1 MEKEETHRQD
11 AGVWRASELASG
23 GGEGLAGNG
32 SALLQCIRTR
42 CWAPRRKDPSVMSE
56 GTESAGERSEEPGL
70 VSASERRRSGAADLH
85 LPAAAPPHPPPSSA
99 PPHLSLSPRTL
110 PPGSA
115 NSAILCAEAPPKP
128 PFCSERGRSQ
138 WEPEP
143 ARPTCH
149 CSSTPKDHLLGGRH
163 ARSKH
168 TPMSRDGQT
177 RRQLMKRDCVLVGR
191 PASYHLSP

>member
-1 MEKEETHRQD
+1 MSVPKSRD
-11 AGVWRASELASG
+11 SFLRVSDGGPELQTSIC
-23 GGEGLAGNG
+23 
-32 SALLQCIRTR
+32 Q
-42 CWAPRRKDPSVMSE
+42 PQ
-56 GTESAGERSEEPGL
+56 
-70 VSASERRRSGAADLH
+70 H
-85 LPAAAPPHPPPSSA
+85 PPHPPPSSA

-191 PASYHLSP
+191 PASYYLSP